1 MTTRVPVRHKSSR
14 LDEGRVIEIQWDTKG
29 HIGAYAARDLRL
41 ACPCAAC
48 VEEMSGRPILDP
60 GTVPADVR
68 ALSLRLVGAYAA
80 HVQWSDGHG
89 TGIYPWARLLETC
102 PCPDCTAR
110 RASAISAT

>member
-1 MTTRVPVRHKSSR
+1 MKSVPVPHKISR
-14 LDEGRVIEIQWDTKG
+14 LDEGRVIEIQWNAAG
-29 HIGAYAARDLRL
+29 HTGAFAARTLRL

-60 GTVPADVR
+60 GTVPPDVR
-68 ALSLRLVGAYAA
+68 ALSIRLVGAYAV

-89 TGIYPWARLLETC
+89 TGLYPWERLLESC

-110 RASAISAT
+110 RAAPTGAT